1 MSEANI
7 GITSHVHRVMVTA
20 IDLANEE
27 SLYPGVKCQKLPT
40 VFSPPLLQNIINL
53 KGTKHGVIICK
64 VWQGWQVSLRG
75 EESSS

>member
-27 SLYPGVKCQKLPT
+27 SLSIPA
-40 VFSPPLLQNIINL
+40 
-53 KGTKHGVIICK
+53 
-64 VWQGWQVSLRG
+64 
-75 EESSS
+75 